1 MSGHLRL
8 FLAPA
13 LLLVLAGVVP
23 SRVEPHAMIP
33 DSSPAQA
40 LASGWQPEPQ
50 PAITAAEGQHDLVY
64 RRPLIEVEPLHVT
77 PPQRKQVR
85 SYGPVPALTGAI
97 LLTGGKYIGV
107 PYVHGGTTSSGFDCS
122 GFVQKVYAEN
132 GITIPRTTSGIRN
145 AGTVTTTPKPGDIMY
160 WSAGHVA
167 LYVAPG
173 WRLDANRPGSTVQ
186 IRPSYGNP
194 IYLTF

>member
-1 MSGHLRL
+1 
-8 FLAPA
+8 
-13 LLLVLAGVVP
+13 
-23 SRVEPHAMIP
+23 
-33 DSSPAQA
+33 
-40 LASGWQPEPQ
+40 
-50 PAITAAEGQHDLVY
+50 
-64 RRPLIEVEPLHVT
+64 
-77 PPQRKQVR
+77 
-85 SYGPVPALTGAI
+85 LTGAI